1 MKVYYWSPHLSK
13 VATVKSVFNSCKSL
27 NKKKG
32 YNAKIINVIGEW
44 DHVDQKYREDLFYNF
59 KIYKHLPRKGYFFSR
74 FSSILIFFICF
85 FPLYF
90 FLKKKK
96 PEFLIVHLLTSI
108 PIMINNLFTLNTKII
123 LRISGLP
130 KLNFLRK
137 FFWYFS
143 KNNIELVTSP
153 TIETKDKLINLKIFD
168 SKKLFLLRDPILS
181 QKNLRIK
188 NNRNY
193 IKRNKFL
200 AVGRLSKQKNFSF
213 LIECFE
219 KIIKKNKNITL
230 NIAGKGEEKNKLN
243 KIIKSKK
250 LQKKIKL
257 IGFKKNIQQLYK
269 QHDCFVLSSLWEDPG
284 FVLIEAANNY
294 IPIIS
299 SNCNS
304 GPKEISKNG
313 KNMFLYQ
320 TNNKTDFF
328 KKLDQFLKIK
338 NSDLLKKCNKSKK
351 VIKEFSIEKH
361 VNNLTTLLKISK

>member
-1 MKVYYWSPHLSK
+1 M
-13 VATVKSVFNSCKSL
+13 
-27 NKKKG
+27 
-32 YNAKIINVIGEW
+32 
-44 DHVDQKYREDLFYNF
+44 
-59 KIYKHLPRKGYFFSR
+59 
-74 FSSILIFFICF
+74 
-85 FPLYF
+85 
-90 FLKKKK
+90 
-96 PEFLIVHLLTSI
+96 
-108 PIMINNLFTLNTKII
+108 
-123 LRISGLP
+123 
-130 KLNFLRK
+130 
-137 FFWYFS
+137 
-143 KNNIELVTSP
+143 
-153 TIETKDKLINLKIFD
+153 
-168 SKKLFLLRDPILS
+168 
-181 QKNLRIK
+181 
-188 NNRNY
+188 
-193 IKRNKFL
+193 
-200 AVGRLSKQKNFSF
+200 SKQKNFSF

-219 KIIKKNKNITL
+219 KIIKKNKNIIL